1 MTYDKIESIDFA
13 ARRQSPM
20 KQTSAN
26 RTESEDHVVLEGNAL
41 YEIDEECV
49 RRKMQEKKKRAGM
62 EKRKRRRN

>member
-1 MTYDKIESIDFA
+1 
-13 ARRQSPM
+13 M

-49 RRKMQEKKKRAGM
+49 RRKMQEKKRRAGM